1 MCLGRL
7 CFWLLML
14 LLSIA
19 EATNTDAVKVIGED
33 DDKSIICMSRQE
45 CGVQGISWHS
55 ADMLGHSFPRAECR
69 TTIRLRMKSGKTT
82 ILR

>member
-19 EATNTDAVKVIGED
+19 ETTNTDAVKV

-45 CGVQGISWHS
+45 GGVQGISWHS